1 MSMFKSILT
10 STVAAV
16 SLAAPAMA
24 QITSVSQLR
33 DVQPTDWSY
42 QALSNLIS
50 QYNCVA
56 GYPNG
61 TFKPGQPATRAELA
75 ALVDSCLSRISEYQ
89 SAEDARLAAALKE
102 QAAQWKGTQAQ
113 VAAIQA
119 GIDAKKQG
127 VGNYLG
133 AGVFLNK
140 QGMQGAGKNSTAT
153 ISGAT
158 IQGRYVVTRAFG
170 GEISARPYMNFAA
183 GPNGNIGAAG
193 GLMASYD
200 YSLAKTAAGV
210 SKANVYGGVGY
221 QIPFVNQT
229 QSNTQAAIGASGQAV
244 FALGLEGRLTNS
256 LVGFTQLTFPTT
268 TPGIQGAGYSPVL
281 FGGLGLKF

>member
-229 QSNTQAAIGASGQAV
+229 QSNTQAAIGASDA
-244 FALGLEGRLTNS
+244 
-256 LVGFTQLTFPTT
+256 P
-268 TPGIQGAGYSPVL
+268 
-281 FGGLGLKF
+281 